1 MDVLHSHRGFTAA
14 ARTVPLDLWTA
25 PAASLLCWTF
35 LVLCLT
41 IASVRPASA
50 QNAQLSGFVR
60 DAQNSIV
67 VGARVSLTNAERG
80 TTYVVTTNDHGLYA
94 IGSIR
99 PGPYEL
105 AVDAPGFAREV
116 RSGLIFEVSSAVTL
130 NITVVVGRRAETV
143 AVTAEAPILSTRD
156 GSRGT
161 VVEREFIANM
171 PLSGRTMH
179 SLIAL
184 APGVVNAPTSAGAFN
199 VNGQRASANYMTV
212 DGVAANLGVSTGT
225 LRDSAAGQS
234 MNSTLTG
241 GMNGIASLD
250 SIQEFRIQ
258 TSTFAPEYGRTPGA
272 QISLVTRSGTSSV
285 HFSLLEQFRSE
296 ALDATNWFVNN
307 RGLAKPELSQ
317 HSFGG
322 TVGGP
327 LMRNTF
333 FFAAY
338 EGLKLTQ
345 PTTILGSV
353 PSLEVRQQGPPE
365 ARAFLS
371 AFPAPTGPAAA
382 NGLADFAANSSDR
395 TTNHAPSLRLD
406 RSFGSATQLF
416 VRYAHARSRALSNTL
431 VREQS
436 TKLSLNNTTLGVTHV
451 LGSRSLIDVRV
462 NYGSNVI
469 DSHGVSLVPTPFL
482 PVVPASRYLT
492 LYTLSGTVTPLTQQN
507 GDVDS
512 SQRQFNVVASA
523 SRVAGGH
530 NLKAGVDYRRLAPEA
545 NREDYRLQVTFASV
559 AAVLNN
565 TATLSTVNRYLPV
578 STTFHNVSLYLQDTW
593 RPTAR
598 VSATYGVRWDLN
610 PAPTFGPP
618 GGPLASENLTVPQ
631 SFAFDPQRGKPL
643 WRTGRGDV
651 APRAGLSFA
660 LDDNARHVL
669 AGGIGL
675 FYDII
680 QAAAGDG
687 LVLSYFPNTSTLT
700 SFNVRVP
707 LTDADL
713 VGPPAPQLT
722 PPYVGTVGMVDPDL
736 RAPRSLQWN
745 GSYEWSMSTSQ
756 ALSVAYVA
764 SRGSRLL
771 GNSLYSQPNASF
783 PGFVSATYSAGKS
796 RYNSLQLQYRHRA
809 SSVRTLA
816 SYTLSASD
824 DTGSATSAARLDEF
838 APSDFDV
845 RHNIALAIS
854 LDTPQRRGSLTW
866 LTNDWGL
873 DILGRWRSA
882 LPVTITTGLMLPGT
896 LGNVPQRP
904 DRVQGVAPYISDPTA
919 PEGRRFN
926 PAAFIAPPSNRQG
939 TEERNSMRG
948 YRGRQLD
955 LAIRRT
961 IRVSGSGQIQL
972 RVDAYNVFN
981 LPNFG
986 TPAGVLVSPLF
997 GRPFNTLN
1005 QVGGA
1010 TGDQLSPLYQWG
1022 GARSMEFS
1030 LRVRF

>member
-14 ARTVPLDLWTA
+14 ARTVPLDRWTA
-25 PAASLLCWTF
+25 PAASLLCWAF
-35 LVLCLT
+35 LVLCL
-41 IASVRPASA
+41 AVGSVRPASA

-80 TTYVVTTNDHGLYA
+80 TTYEVTTNDHGLYA

-116 RSGLIFEVSSAVTL
+116 RPGLIFEVSSAVTL
-130 NITVVVGRRAETV
+130 NITLVVGRRTEAV

-184 APGVVNAPTSAGAFN
+184 APGVVNAPTTAGAFN
-199 VNGQRASANYMTV
+199 VNGQRASANYMMV

-307 RGLAKPELSQ
+307 RGLPKPELSQ

-382 NGLADFAANSSDR
+382 NGLADFAANSSNR

-416 VRYAHARSRALSNTL
+416 VRYAHARSSALTDSIVN
-431 VREQS
+431 VQS
-436 TKLSLNNTTLGVTHV
+436 TKLDLDNTTAGLTHV
-451 LGSRSLIDVRV
+451 VGSALLVDLRL
-462 NYGSNVI
+462 NYGSNAVET
-469 DSHGVSLVPTPFL
+469 GPVAVVPTPFL
-482 PVVPASRYLT
+482 PSLPAARST
-492 LYTLSGTVTPLTQQN
+492 ALYFLSGSPVAFAQQN
-507 GDVDS
+507 GDVS
-512 SQRQFNVVASA
+512 SRQRQFNVVASA
-523 SRVAGGH
+523 SRVIGAH
-530 NLKAGVDYRRLAPEA
+530 SLKAGFDYRRLAPESQP
-545 NREDYRLQVTFASV
+545 EEYRLQAIFASV
-559 AAVLNN
+559 AAVLGN
-565 TATLSTVNRYLPV
+565 TVSLLTVSRLQPVSATL
-578 STTFHNVSLYLQDTW
+578 HNVSLYIQDTW

-598 VSATYGVRWDLN
+598 ISATYGVRWDLN
-610 PAPTFGPP
+610 PAPSFGGA
-618 GGPLASENLTVPQ
+618 GGPFASADFTDPRF
-631 SFAFDPQRGKPL
+631 FALDPERGKPL
-643 WRTGRGDV
+643 WRTRRADF

-660 LDDNARHVL
+660 LDERSRHVL
-669 AGGIGL
+669 TGGAGL

-680 QAAAGDG
+680 QVAAGDG
-687 LVLSYFPNTSTLT
+687 LVSLYYPNTTALT
-700 SFNVRVP
+700 TFNVPVP
-707 LTDADL
+707 LTAEAL
-713 VGPPAPQLT
+713 VGPPPPQLT
-722 PPYVGTVGMVDPDL
+722 PPYVGTVGMVDPNL
-736 RAPRSLQWN
+736 KTPRSVQWN
-745 GSYEWSMSTSQ
+745 GSYEWAMSASQ

-764 SRGSRLL
+764 ARGSRLL
-771 GNSLYSQPNASF
+771 VNSLYPRPNASF
-783 PGFVSATYSAGKS
+783 PGFVSATYASGES
-796 RYNSLQLQYRHRA
+796 RYNSLQLQYRHR
-809 SSVRTLA
+809 SSSIRTLA
-816 SYTLSASD
+816 SYSLSKSE
-824 DTGSATSAARLDEF
+824 DTGSSATSARREEL

-845 RHNIALAIS
+845 RHNLTLAVS
-854 LDTPQRRGSLTW
+854 LDSPRRHGASAW

-873 DILGRWRSA
+873 DLLGRFRSA
-882 LPVTITTGLMLPGT
+882 LPVTVTTGTTLPGA
-896 LGNVPQRP
+896 LGRVAQRP
-904 DRVQGVAPYISDPTA
+904 DRVSGVPTYVADPTA

-926 PAAFIAPPSNRQG
+926 PDAFVAPPLDRQG
-939 TEERNSMRG
+939 TEGRNTLRG
-948 YRGRQLD
+948 YRGRQFD

-961 IRVSGSGQIQL
+961 IRLAGSGQLQF

-981 LPNFG
+981 TPNFSAPVSVLNSSLFG
-986 TPAGVLVSPLF
+986 TPLD
-997 GRPFNTLN
+997 TLN
-1005 QVGGA
+1005 QIGGS

-1022 GARSMEFS
+1022 GSRSIELS

>member
-14 ARTVPLDLWTA
+14 ARTVPLERRTPL
-25 PAASLLCWTF
+25 AASLLCWTF
-35 LVLCLT
+35 FLLCM
-41 IASVRPASA
+41 SVVSVGPAAA

-80 TTYVVTTNDHGLYA
+80 TTYEVTTNDRGLYA

-116 RSGLIFEVSSAVTL
+116 RPGLIFEVSSAVTL
-130 NITVVVGRRAETV
+130 NVTLVVGRRTEAV

-184 APGVVNAPTSAGAFN
+184 APGVVNAPTTAGAFN
-199 VNGQRASANYMTV
+199 VNGQRASANYMMV

-307 RGLAKPELSQ
+307 RGLPKPELSQ

-416 VRYAHARSRALSNTL
+416 VRYAHARSSAVSNTL

-436 TKLSLNNTTLGVTHV
+436 TKLNLNNTTVGVTHV
-451 LGSRSLIDVRV
+451 LGPRSLIDVRL
-462 NYGSNVI
+462 NYGSNAV
-469 DSHGVSLVPTPFL
+469 DSDSISLVRTPFL
-482 PVVPASRYLT
+482 PSLPHPRSLA
-492 LYTLSGTVTPLTQQN
+492 LYSLSGTAFALVEQN
-507 GDVDS
+507 GDVGS
-512 SQRQFNVVASA
+512 RQRQFNVVAST
-523 SRVAGGH
+523 SRVAGTH
-530 NLKAGVDYRRLAPEA
+530 SLKAGVDYRRLAPEA
-545 NREDYRLQVTFASV
+545 RPEDYRLETTFVSV
-559 AAVLNN
+559 DAVLSNK
-565 TATLSTVNRYLPV
+565 ADYVTVSRYLPV
-578 STTFHNVSLYLQDTW
+578 SATLHNLSLYVQDTW

-598 VSATYGVRWDLN
+598 VSATYGVRWDIN
-610 PAPTFGPP
+610 PPPSFGPP
-618 GGPLASENLTVPQ
+618 GGPFATADLSEPA
-631 SFAFDPQRGKPL
+631 SFAFDPERGKSL
-643 WRTGRGDV
+643 WRTSRADV
-651 APRAGLSFA
+651 APRAGLSVA
-660 LDDNARHVL
+660 LDESGRHVL
-669 AGGIGL
+669 TGGAGL
-675 FYDII
+675 FHDII
-680 QAAAGDG
+680 QLAAGDG
-687 LVLSYFPNTSTLT
+687 FVSFYYPNTSSLT
-700 SFNVRVP
+700 KFSVPVP
-707 LTDADL
+707 LTAPDL
-713 VGPPAPQLT
+713 VGPPALEFT
-722 PPYVGTVGMVDPDL
+722 PPYLGAVGMVDPNL
-736 RAPRSLQWN
+736 RTPRSVQWN
-745 GSYEWSMSTSQ
+745 SSYEWAISAAQ
-756 ALSVAYVA
+756 ALSAAYVGA
-764 SRGSRLL
+764 RGTRLL
-771 GNSLYSQPNASF
+771 GNSLYFGANATF
-783 PGFVSATYSAGKS
+783 PDFVSATYSEGRS
-796 RYNSLQLQYRHRA
+796 RYNSLQVQYRHRS

-816 SYTLSASD
+816 SYTLSESE
-824 DTGSATSAARLDEF
+824 DTGSSATSARRGEF

-845 RHNIALAIS
+845 RHSIS
-854 LDTPQRRGSLTW
+854 LAVSLDSPVQRGRLAW
-866 LTNDWGL
+866 LMNDWGVDL
-873 DILGRWRSA
+873 LGRFRSA
-882 LPVTITTGLMLPGT
+882 LPVTIVTGTLLPGA
-896 LGNVPQRP
+896 LGSVAQRP
-904 DRVQGVAPYISDPTA
+904 DRVTGVASYIDDPTV

-926 PAAFIAPPSNRQG
+926 AAAFVAPPIDRQG
-939 TEERNSMRG
+939 TEGRNSLRG

-961 IRVSGSGQIQL
+961 IRVAGSGQVQL
-972 RVDAYNVFN
+972 RVDAYNVLN
-981 LPNFG
+981 TPNFG
-986 TPAGVLVSPLF
+986 APAAVLVSPLF
-997 GRPFNTLN
+997 GRPLNTLN
-1005 QVGGA
+1005 QLGGSA
-1010 TGDQLSPLYQWG
+1010 GDQLSALYQWG
-1022 GARSMEFS
+1022 GARSMEVS
-1030 LRVRF
+1030 IRVRF